1 MYVSISY
8 IYIYAYTYLYEIYA
22 KAIIAAR
29 HVFPKRLSLQDMCFK
44 SDYRWH
50 AYFKLI
56 AVHVD
61 FWLKARPLQT
71 SEIAPLQTLLHCK
84 LARSLRSM
92 STDAEAKAFLLAAME
107 HVNDPMKRTGNLAR
121 EKNAE
126 EWVSGGGDMPVYKI
140 GKCILHEECN
150 STKRDWW
157 SLDSPERCLGY
168 LNHHLKWSSKHP
180 GIESWD
186 QAQELID
193 KAMDPEI
200 EEVAAIDWA
209 SYVASAKEFAEYNM
223 QWAKPNKKK
232 QAEKNEGVWREAETP
247 PPPPPVKRGRFARP
261 DDDTFGHEIHD
272 DGQVAV
278 VPGLRAAIE
287 TEVAMAVRTE
297 MAVAMRDSGGSAPSS
312 SADSREC
319 IVKILG
325 SGRDTYGAAAVVV
338 QEGFYA
344 VPISTF
350 KTMIL
355 AVKELEE
362 QMVEDIAFH
371 SNVANAAIDKKHKL
385 TSMRNHLEMVE
396 DNAIRDGNA
405 KGKGKGKGKHR

>member
-92 STDAEAKAFLLAAME
+92 STDAEAKAALLATME
-107 HVNDPMKRTGNLAR
+107 HVNDPMKRTGKLAM

-140 GKCILHEECN
+140 GKCILHEECH

-168 LNHHLKWSSKHP
+168 LKHHLKWSSKHQ
-180 GIESWD
+180 GIESAD

-209 SYVASAKEFAEYNM
+209 CYVASAEEFAEYKM
-223 QWAKPNKKK
+223 QWAKTNKKK
-232 QAEKNEGVWREAETP
+232 QAEKNEWEAEIP

-325 SGRDTYGAAAVVV
+325 AERDTYGAAAVVV

-350 KTMIL
+350 KAMIL

-371 SNVANAAIDKKHKL
+371 ANIANAAIDKKHKL

-396 DNAIRDGNA
+396 DNAIRDGNP